1 MVSPIHELLKTNVH
15 GSFDTDL
22 HEVSWHFATHETVMP
37 SGFEVQLTEW
47 ISVSMNPFKMGF
59 CFYPT
64 LKKQIQ
70 WLNPLKTVSKVVD
83 LSSTM
88 AVAAHCFGA
97 LSQVRAIGHCKIGQE
112 HDLFDLIGWIG
123 GCAREFPH

>member
-1 MVSPIHELLKTNVH
+1 MVSPIHQLLKTNVH

-37 SGFEVQLTEW
+37 SGFEIQLTEW
-47 ISVSMNPFKMGF
+47 RSVSMNPFKNGF
-59 CFYPT
+59 LFLSHT
-64 LKKQIQ
+64 QKA
-70 WLNPLKTVSKVVD
+70 NTVTKSSKNCLESRRSVVD
-83 LSSTM
+83 DGR
-88 AVAAHCFGA
+88 AAHCFGA
-97 LSQVRAIGHCKIGQE
+97 LSQVRAIGHCMFGQE